1 MTGALSKSSG
11 TLYVV
16 GTPIG
21 NLEDLSPRARE
32 LLRAV
37 EIVAAEDTRRTRGL
51 LSSIG
56 AQPKIIAY
64 HEHNEDARAA
74 QLLAR
79 LRAGTD
85 VALVSDAGM
94 PLVSDPGWTLVSAAL
109 AQGIPVQSVP
119 GPSAA
124 LAALGVSGLPTDRFV
139 FEGFLPRRARQR
151 AAHLRRL
158 SAEPRTMVFFESV
171 HRLEDAM
178 DALVAEFGAERRAV
192 LARELTK
199 LYESVYTGTLE
210 SLRRQLGAS
219 IPLLGE
225 FVIVVAGDPAR
236 GVPEDEE
243 IRRVFALLSP
253 ELGAERAVATTAA
266 ITGASRNAVY
276 RLTRLHDLKAEDSRA

>member
-1 MTGALSKSSG
+1 MLDDPQASMTGALSKSSG

-32 LLRAV
+32 LLCAV

-56 AQPKIIAY
+56 AQPIVIAY
-64 HEHNEDARAA
+64 HEHNEGARAA
-74 QLLAR
+74 QLLQR

-109 AQGIPVQSVP
+109 ADGIPVQSVP

-139 FEGFLPRRARQR
+139 FEGFLPRRAGQR
-151 AAHLRRL
+151 AEHLRRL
-158 SAEPRTMVFFESV
+158 RGESRTMVFFESV
-171 HRLEDAM
+171 HRLEA
-178 DALVAEFGAERRAV
+178 A

-199 LYESVYTGTLE
+199 LHESVYAGTLE
-210 SLRRQLGAS
+210 SLQRQLGKA
-219 IPLLGE
+219 IPMLGE
-225 FVIVVAGDPAR
+225 FVIVVAGDSAR
-236 GVPEDEE
+236 EAPEDEE
-243 IRRVFALLSP
+243 IRRIFALLSP
-253 ELGAERAVATTAA
+253 ELGADRAVACTAA

-276 RLTRLHDLKAEDSRA
+276 RLTRLRH